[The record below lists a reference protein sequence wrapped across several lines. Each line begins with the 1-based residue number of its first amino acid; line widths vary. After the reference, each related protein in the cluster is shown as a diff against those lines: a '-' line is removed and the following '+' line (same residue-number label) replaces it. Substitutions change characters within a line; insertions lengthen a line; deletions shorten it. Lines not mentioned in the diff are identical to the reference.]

1 MSLQMEKEVLS
12 QNLTL
17 DKSRSLDEVLRAN
30 NVHTDKLYKPE
41 KQYPLQGSDKPKE
54 VKTDFACPVSGARI
68 SVKDHGIVELC
79 SIGVLQFCDYLDVSF
94 TRAGYSIEDAQP
106 FKEALLFQPK
116 RLTGDPEMDQWNA
129 GPKKILNSTL
139 ESMMDKYPKLK
150 REIVKTALLGEGIY
164 EGDAIP
170 THVATPK
177 KFVRITEEYID
188 KVTEICNLDIRLKGR
203 SRLPDTN
210 IRRREPSFR
219 IGLNMKN
226 L

>member
-1 MSLQMEKEVLS
+1 MSLKMEKEVLN

-17 DKSRSLDEVLRAN
+17 DESKSLDEILRAN

-41 KQYPLQGSDKPKE
+41 KQYPLQGSDNPKE

-68 SVKDHGIVELC
+68 SVKNHGTVEIC
-79 SIGVLQFCDYLDVSF
+79 SIGMLQFCDYLDVSF
-94 TRAGYSIEDAQP
+94 TRAGYSIEEAQP
-106 FKEALLFQPK
+106 FKESLLLQPK
-116 RLTGDPEMDQWNA
+116 SLTGDPEKDQWNE

-139 ESMMDKYPKLK
+139 ESMMDKYPKIK

-177 KFVRITEEYID
+177 KFVRITEKYID
-188 KVTEICNLDIRLKGR
+188 KVTEICNPDIRLKGR

>member
-1 MSLQMEKEVLS
+1 MEKEVLS

-41 KQYPLQGSDKPKE
+41 KQIPIQGCPRCVPKE

-68 SVKDHGIVELC
+68 SVKDHGTVELC
-79 SIGVLQFCDYLDVSF
+79 SIGMLQFCDYLDVSF
-94 TRAGYSIEDAQP
+94 TRAGYSIEEAQP

-116 RLTGDPEMDQWNA
+116 RLTGDPEKDQWNE
-129 GPKKILNSTL
+129 GPKKILNFTL
-139 ESMMDKYPKLK
+139 ESMMDKYPNMK
-150 REIVKTALLGEGIY
+150 REIVKTALLGEGVY

-188 KVTEICNLDIRLKGR
+188 KVTEICNFNIRLKGR
-203 SRLPDTN
+203 SKDKVTK
-210 IRRREPSFR
+210 IRKREPSFR

>member
-1 MSLQMEKEVLS
+1 MEKEVLN

-17 DKSRSLDEVLRAN
+17 DKSKDLNEVLRES

-41 KQYPLQGSDKPKE
+41 KQYTIQGSDKPKE

-68 SVKDHGIVELC
+68 SVKNHGSVELC
-79 SIGVLQFCDYLDVSF
+79 SIGMLQFCDYLDVSF
-94 TRAGYSIEDAQP
+94 TRAGYSIEEAQP
-106 FKEALLFQPK
+106 FKEVLLLQPK
-116 RLTGDPEMDQWNA
+116 RLTGDPEKDQWNK
-129 GPKKILNSTL
+129 GPKKILNFTL
-139 ESMMDKYPKLK
+139 ESMMDKYPNIK

-164 EGDAIP
+164 KEGDAIP

-188 KVTEICNLDIRLKGR
+188 KVTAICSPDIRLKGR